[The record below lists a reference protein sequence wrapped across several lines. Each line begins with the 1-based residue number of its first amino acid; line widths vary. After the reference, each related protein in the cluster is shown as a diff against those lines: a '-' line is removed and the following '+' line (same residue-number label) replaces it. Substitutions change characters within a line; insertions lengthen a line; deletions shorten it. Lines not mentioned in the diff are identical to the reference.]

1 MSCTECR
8 AAPAPRLELGSSSR
22 CLSRLP
28 GPRGSSARLW
38 CLSAEKSLVNIRYRY
53 ALISRAER
61 STERELRE
69 RETESRES
77 ATDYLSPVVRRTLSF
92 QTRNSISYH
101 AYMCNL

>member
-61 STERELRE
+61 SKTEERELLE
-69 RETESRES
+69 
-77 ATDYLSPVVRRTLSF
+77 
-92 QTRNSISYH
+92 N
-101 AYMCNL
+101 